1 MDISVSLF
9 DTPFTKKKIR
19 LQVSITENGR
29 LKLPKKLLICK
40 KLRTL
45 VKIVRTLLSKFCKLT
60 KGLQKSREH
69 SSKKNG

>member
-9 DTPFTKKKIR
+9 DTPFKKKIR
-19 LQVSITENGR
+19 LHGYIPENGR

-45 VKIVRTLLSKFCKLT
+45 VKIVRTSLSKLCKLT